1 MKIIRQW
8 IMLWAVLC
16 WALTGTAAAV
26 TYPAPQTE
34 TLFVQDTVGVLA
46 PETATA
52 LNAVG
57 LRLREATGAEAVVAV
72 VDDLQGESVEA
83 YATGLFRA
91 WGIGDREKNNG
102 VLLLV
107 VPSARQ
113 VRIEVG
119 YGLEG
124 ALNDAKTGAILDR
137 EFVPPMQDGDPDAA
151 VVRTYRALCTEVAHE
166 YGEDTVALFGT
177 EALRTKPARE
187 DDPLTTA
194 FICAVILLMLYR
206 SRGGGSGRGGG
217 GSRGG
222 GRGFGGRSGGGG
234 FGGGSSGGGG
244 AGRSW

>member
-1 MKIIRQW
+1 MRIRIIWRQVL
-8 IMLWAVLC
+8 LWAVLC
-16 WALTGTAAAV
+16 WALTGGAVAAV
-26 TYPAPQTE
+26 TYPVVQTE

-46 PETATA
+46 PETVTT

-57 LRLREATGAEAVVAV
+57 LRLRKATGAEAVCAV
-72 VDDLQGESVEA
+72 IDDLQGESVEA
-83 YATGLFRA
+83 YATGIFRA
-91 WGIGDREKNNG
+91 WGIGNREKNNG

-124 ALNDAKTGAILDR
+124 ALNDAKVGAILDR
-137 EFVPPMQDGDPDAA
+137 EFVPPMRGGDPDAA
-151 VVRTYRALCTEVAHE
+151 IVGTYRALCTEIAHE
-166 YGEDTVALFGT
+166 YGEDTAALFGT
-177 EALRTKPARE
+177 EPLAASQRE

-206 SRGGGSGRGGG
+206 SRGGGRGSGGPRGGAG
-217 GSRGG
+217 G
-222 GRGFGGRSGGGG
+222 GFGGRSGGG